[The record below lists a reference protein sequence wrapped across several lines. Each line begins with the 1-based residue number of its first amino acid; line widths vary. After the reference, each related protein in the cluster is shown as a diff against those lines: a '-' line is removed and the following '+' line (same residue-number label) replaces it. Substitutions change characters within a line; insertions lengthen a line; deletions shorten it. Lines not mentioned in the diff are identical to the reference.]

1 MSVVIVTFASVFLL
15 IGSAGLLLF
24 YRAAMIKR
32 VSSIVTQ
39 RKQER
44 SLSATLQQ
52 TGSSLG
58 EMVEKL
64 EKVVPKSQAEVG
76 VVQQRLIRAGFRKDS
91 AVSLFYGTKL
101 LAPLALAAVVLFSGL
116 GKQSPFIMY
125 AAALGLG
132 YLVPDF
138 WLGKKIGSRQKKIR
152 LGLPDVLDLLV
163 ICVEAGLGLDQA
175 TARTAQE
182 LAEAQPAVADELS
195 IVSLEQRAGR
205 PREDAWRH
213 MAERTDVD
221 SVRNLV
227 SMLIQSEQFGTSVA
241 KTLRT
246 HSETLRVQRIQ
257 QVEEMAAKTT
267 VKLIF
272 PLVLFIFPCLFLV
285 TLGPAVIMMS
295 ESFKQYLTH

>member
-101 LAPLALAAVVLFSGL
+101 LAPFALAAVVLFSGL